1 MTSSTEATAT
11 ATIANLNA
19 GIGLTAATDP
29 FIASLFGLSAT
40 TITSTSTAN
49 AGGLTGTSSIVDLM
63 LTGSAF
69 NAALGSTTLAD
80 LYAAAAAGAAP
91 NTSFT
96 FDGLTIVLNEQLFSG
111 DSVTT
116 NAIDVMFNGFPV
128 GTGFKSGNLIF
139 ASTSASFPGAG
150 ANVGAV
156 PEPATWAMM
165 LLGFGAVGS
174 AMRRSRRKNSK
185 LLQLA

>member
-1 MTSSTEATAT
+1 MTSPTEATAT

-19 GIGLTAATDP
+19 GIGLTATDP

-49 AGGLTGTSSIVDLM
+49 AGGLTGTSSIEDLM

-69 NAALGSTTLAD
+69 STALGSATLAD
-80 LYAAAAAGAAP
+80 LYAAVTAGAAP
-91 NTSFT
+91 NTTFT
-96 FDGLTIVLNEQLFSG
+96 FDGLTIILNEQLFSG
-111 DSVTT
+111 DSITT
-116 NAIDVMFNGFPV
+116 NAIDVRFNNFPL

-139 ASTSASFPGAG
+139 ASTTASFPGAR
-150 ANVGAV
+150 VGAV

-185 LLQLA
+185 LLQIA